1 MSGAVRRE
9 IFSPSI
15 KRKKR
20 RTFFGLRRKNVKIFV
35 AEKMAA
41 RHKEFFFSTF
51 SCSCA
56 ARHNLRSF
64 LAANSRTIFS

>member
-20 RTFFGLRRKNVKIFV
+20 RTFFGLRRKNMKIFME
-35 AEKMAA
+35 EKMAA
-41 RHKEFFFSTF
+41 RQKEF

-64 LAANSRTIFS
+64 IAANSRTIFF